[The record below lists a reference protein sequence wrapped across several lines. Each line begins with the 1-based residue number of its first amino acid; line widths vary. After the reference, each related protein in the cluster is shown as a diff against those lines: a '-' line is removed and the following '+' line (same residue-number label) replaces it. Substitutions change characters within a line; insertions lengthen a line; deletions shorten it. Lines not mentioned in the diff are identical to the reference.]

1 MNETRFAKRINVQFE
16 NLFLLHFSKSIGDL
30 DKFREELER
39 SQATLGKSQLQQE
52 KLQNSLDKAQNEVDH
67 LQEKLDKSLAE
78 IRRVRFILFKFAIL
92 TFETIYS
99 ESTICH
105 QIDFVIVLW

>member
-1 MNETRFAKRINVQFE
+1 VFKELSTNETRCVERIICYQLKKITLTCE
-16 NLFLLHFSKSIGDL
+16 NILKSVGDL

-78 IRRVRFILFKFAIL
+78 IRRVSFNLFIITNL
-92 TFETIYS
+92 TFDTCLY
-99 ESTICH
+99 
-105 QIDFVIVLW
+105 